1 MKNYAV
7 IKLLAETYRASN
19 DNSDAAHPNVAKA
32 MLTLMLEDIREASAP
47 NHRCETIKRETFLK
61 CDGWAVRM

>member
-7 IKLLAETYRASN
+7 IKLLAEAYRASN
-19 DNSDAAHPNVAKA
+19 DDSDAVHPNVAKA

-47 NHRCETIKRETFLK
+47 NP
-61 CDGWAVRM
+61 